1 MKKLQNSTRRD
12 PILIP
17 AGRFLLPFFD
27 AVLQEY
33 VTVWYTRR
41 EKDARL
47 IS

>member
-17 AGRFLLPFFD
+17 MGRFLLPFFD

-33 VTVWYTRR
+33 VTVLYTRR
-41 EKDARL
+41 EKDEQL
-47 IS
+47 IF